1 MQIKPAWIV
10 YIFASKSCVILSS
23 IVPSSKNRASSV
35 RGKFGLL
42 MTLFAVVSLPFA
54 SAVPSG
60 LTYLDSTWSSL
71 EGDGGELIAMNP
83 NGTILASYHGKDIIF
98 FDATTLE
105 RVGSI
110 SFDEDISA
118 MKFNPNGSL
127 LAINKRSTVHL
138 KESIRLIDINEMQ
151 VLESSVQAD
160 DSFRN
165 IAWSIDGTILAA
177 QGYDGDVEQFRIPSL
192 TLKNTLQ
199 EVHVVDVT
207 CIDYRLDGQYIL
219 TGDEAGRWAVW
230 DLQGQRQ
237 GPYREFGQELVDCKF
252 SPDGNDI
259 VFLGEDGNF
268 TSRVFGGAEKHSMLV
283 DGGKEIIFSENGNR
297 MHIAFDSGVSSGLYT
312 YNYETFDPIQN
323 TSFFHTVEDIELLED
338 NSSRLQS
345 LFVAAGTGEIAVYL
359 RELIPFGY
367 NAPGVDLDGDNVP
380 DNLDPDDDGDG
391 VNDDWDDDFGCDA
404 PEGTPCS
411 RYPDLE
417 KIRSLEIILGK
428 EFVVIDS
435 ITLPTEDS
443 SNIRNLSRNSIAR
456 DQVISASE
464 TQRFEDAICQN
475 MDHGDI
481 IDRLK
486 ETIEVSSGE
495 LGDAVVSCNVVSG
508 MELVRDGDSTTQIT
522 IAITT
527 TFEYATTVTL
537 PLNIKL
543 KEQTLP
549 TDGSI
554 AWLAPA
560 HPISLTFRGDGV
572 ETEKIPLWWN
582 DGETIASITINQV
595 SVKNPTAVDSLL
607 DYALH
612 PFAFLLYLAIV
623 GGALTLLIRKQ
634 NEIDF
639 NLDDDEQ
646 DENELA
652 DSDDVISEDIGRFG
666 LTDDKSE
673 DDVGPSRPKPIENS
687 TKRKVA
693 RKERQTLESSSNSD
707 IKPQKVTKRRKVSSN
722 DINKSGPI
730 TRTKRKRLVS
740 TDKST
745 EEIEPLNSNVEPKL
759 KTRKVKAK
767 SETLEK
773 TVKKRKAVKKSLD
786 ESKADTT
793 SDKMLDEDKLQNDL
807 VKDFINEE

>member
-1 MQIKPAWIV
+1 M
-10 YIFASKSCVILSS
+10 
-23 IVPSSKNRASSV
+23 

-42 MTLFAVVSLPFA
+42 LTLFAVVSLPFA

-60 LTYLDSTWSSL
+60 LTYLDSTWSSI
-71 EGDGGELIAMNP
+71 EGDGGELIAINP
-83 NGTILASYHGKDIIF
+83 NGTILASYHGKEIIF
-98 FDATTLE
+98 FDATTLD

-127 LAINKRSTVHL
+127 LAVNKRSTVHL

-165 IAWSIDGTILAA
+165 IAWSVDGTILAA
-177 QGYDGDVEQFRIPSL
+177 QGYDGDVEQYRIPSL

-207 CIDYRLDGQYIL
+207 CIDYRSDGQYVL

-237 GPYREFGQELVDCKF
+237 GPYREFGKELVDCKF

-259 VFLGEDGNF
+259 VLLGEDGNF
-268 TSRVFGGAEKHSMLV
+268 TSRVFGGAEKYSMLI
-283 DGGKEIIFSENGNR
+283 DGGKEIVFSENGNR
-297 MHIAFDSGVSSGLYT
+297 MHIAVDIGSSSGLYT
-312 YNYETFDPIQN
+312 YNYETFDLIQN
-323 TSFFHTVEDIELLED
+323 TSFFHTVEDVEILED

-345 LFVAAGTGEIAVYL
+345 IFVAAGTGEIAVYL

-380 DNLDPDDDGDG
+380 DDLDSDDDGDG
-391 VNDDWDDDFGCDA
+391 VKDDWDDDFGCDA

-417 KIRSLEIILGK
+417 KIRSIEIFIGK
-428 EFVVIDS
+428 EFVVRDL

-456 DQVISASE
+456 DQVLSASE
-464 TQRFEDAICQN
+464 TQRFADAICQN

-481 IDRLK
+481 IDQLK
-486 ETIEVSSGE
+486 ETIEISSGE
-495 LGDAVVSCNVVSG
+495 LGDAEVSCNIVSG

-527 TFEYATTVTL
+527 TFQYKTMVTL
-537 PLNIKL
+537 PLDIRL

-554 AWLAPA
+554 SWLAPA
-560 HPISLTFRGDGV
+560 HPISITFSGDGV

-582 DGETIASITINQV
+582 DGETTASITINQV
-595 SVKNPTAVDSLL
+595 SVKNPTALDSLV

-612 PFAFLLYLAIV
+612 PLAFLFYLAIV

-639 NLDDDEQ
+639 NTDEDDDEQ
-646 DENELA
+646 DEA
-652 DSDDVISEDIGRFG
+652 DDLDDVITEEPESFDLINDKAENDDIP
-666 LTDDKSE
+666 TK
-673 DDVGPSRPKPIENS
+673 PKPIENS
-687 TKRKVA
+687 TKRKAA
-693 RKERQTLESSSNSD
+693 RKERQTIESSSIRD
-707 IKPQKVTKRRKVSSN
+707 INPQKVTKRRKVASN

-730 TRTKRKRLVS
+730 TKTKRKRLVS
-740 TDKST
+740 TDSAN
-745 EEIEPLNSNVEPKL
+745 EEIENFNSKLEPKV
-759 KTRKVKAK
+759 KTRKVKSK

-773 TVKKRKAVKKSLD
+773 PVKKKRAVKKSLD
-786 ESKADTT
+786 ESKTHT
-793 SDKMLDEDKLQNDL
+793 KTEKMLDEDKLQNDL
-807 VKDFINEE
+807 VKDFIKEE

>member
-1 MQIKPAWIV
+1 M
-10 YIFASKSCVILSS
+10 
-23 IVPSSKNRASSV
+23 
-35 RGKFGLL
+35 RGQFGLL
-42 MTLFAVVSLPFA
+42 VTLFAVVSLPFA

-83 NGTILASYHGKDIIF
+83 NGTILASYHGKDILF
-98 FDATTLE
+98 FNTTTLD
-105 RVGSI
+105 RIGSI

-165 IAWSIDGTILAA
+165 IAWSVDGTILAA
-177 QGYDGDVEQFRIPSL
+177 QGYDGDVEQYRIPSL

-207 CIDYRLDGQYIL
+207 CIDYRSDGQYIL

-237 GPYREFGQELVDCKF
+237 GPYREFGQELLDCKF

-259 VFLGEDGNF
+259 VFMGVNGNF
-268 TSRVFGGAEKHSMLV
+268 ASRGFGGSEKHSMIV
-283 DGGKEIIFSENGNR
+283 DGGKEIIFSGNGNR
-297 MHIAFDSGVSSGLYT
+297 MHVAVESNSFYGLNT
-312 YNYETFDPIQN
+312 YNYETFDLIQN
-323 TSFFHTVEDIELLED
+323 TTFFHTVEDIEMLED
-338 NSSRLQS
+338 SSSRLQS
-345 LFVAAGTGEIAVYL
+345 LYVAAGTGEIAVYL

-367 NAPGVDLDGDNVP
+367 NSPGVDLDGDNVP

-411 RYPDLE
+411 RYPDLD
-417 KIRSLEIILGK
+417 KIRNIEIFIGE
-428 EFVVIDS
+428 EFVVRDS

-443 SNIRNLSRNSIAR
+443 SNIRNLSRNAIAR

-464 TQRFEDAICQN
+464 TQLFADAICKN

-481 IDRLK
+481 IDQLK
-486 ETIEVSSGE
+486 ETIEISSGE
-495 LGDAVVSCNVVSG
+495 LGDAVVRCNVVSG
-508 MELVRDGDSTTQIT
+508 MELIRDGDSTTQIT

-527 TFEYATTVTL
+527 TFQYATMVTL
-537 PLNIKL
+537 PLDISL

-582 DGETIASITINQV
+582 DGETTASITINQV

-612 PFAFLLYLAIV
+612 PVAFLLYLAII
-623 GGALTLLIRKQ
+623 GGALTLVIRKQ

-639 NLDDDEQ
+639 NIDDEE
-646 DENELA
+646 DHEENEI
-652 DSDDVISEDIGRFG
+652 DESEDEFFDKPQSVY
-666 LTDDKSE
+666 TDSKDSLSATKPKS
-673 DDVGPSRPKPIENS
+673 VENS
-687 TKRKVA
+687 AKRKVT
-693 RKERQTLESSSNSD
+693 RKDRQKRESTTNVD
-707 IKPQKVTKRRKVSSN
+707 TEPQKVTKRRKVSST
-722 DINKSGPI
+722 DLNKSGPI
-730 TRTKRKRLVS
+730 MKTKRKRLVS
-740 TDKST
+740 ADDSN
-745 EEIEPLNSNVEPKL
+745 EEIESVGSNEEPRV

-767 SETLEK
+767 SEISEK
-773 TVKKRKAVKKSLD
+773 PVKKRRAVKKSID
-786 ESKADTT
+786 EPATESIYEK
-793 SDKMLDEDKLQNDL
+793 KVDEEKLQKDL
-807 VKDFINEE
+807 VKDFIAED

>member
-1 MQIKPAWIV
+1 M
-10 YIFASKSCVILSS
+10 
-23 IVPSSKNRASSV
+23 
-35 RGKFGLL
+35 RGQFGLL
-42 MTLFAVVSLPFA
+42 VTLFAVVSLPFA

-83 NGTILASYHGKDIIF
+83 NGTILASYHGKDILF
-98 FDATTLE
+98 FNTTTLD
-105 RVGSI
+105 RIGSI

-165 IAWSIDGTILAA
+165 IAWSVDGTILAA
-177 QGYDGDVEQFRIPSL
+177 QGYDGDVEQYRIPSL

-207 CIDYRLDGQYIL
+207 CIDYRSDGQYIL

-237 GPYREFGQELVDCKF
+237 GPYREFGQELLDCKF

-259 VFLGEDGNF
+259 VFMGVDGNF
-268 TSRVFGGAEKHSMLV
+268 ASRGFGGSEKHSMIV
-283 DGGKEIIFSENGNR
+283 DGGKEIIFSGNGNR
-297 MHIAFDSGVSSGLYT
+297 MHVAVESNSFYGLNT
-312 YNYETFDPIQN
+312 YNYETFDLIQN
-323 TSFFHTVEDIELLED
+323 TTFFHTVEDIEMLED
-338 NSSRLQS
+338 SSSRLQS
-345 LFVAAGTGEIAVYL
+345 LYVAAGTGEIAVYL

-367 NAPGVDLDGDNVP
+367 NSPGVDLDGDNVP

-411 RYPDLE
+411 RYPDLD
-417 KIRSLEIILGK
+417 KIRNIEIFIGE
-428 EFVVIDS
+428 EFVVRDS

-443 SNIRNLSRNSIAR
+443 SNIRNLSRNAIAR

-464 TQRFEDAICQN
+464 TQLFADAICKN

-481 IDRLK
+481 IDQLK
-486 ETIEVSSGE
+486 ETIEISSGE
-495 LGDAVVSCNVVSG
+495 LGDAVVRCNVVSG
-508 MELVRDGDSTTQIT
+508 MELIRDGDSTTQIT

-527 TFEYATTVTL
+527 TFQYATMVTL
-537 PLNIKL
+537 PLDISL

-582 DGETIASITINQV
+582 DGETTASITINQV

-612 PFAFLLYLAIV
+612 PVAFLLYLAII
-623 GGALTLLIRKQ
+623 GGALTLVIRKQ

-639 NLDDDEQ
+639 NIDDEE
-646 DENELA
+646 DHEENEIDESEHEFFDKPQSVYT
-652 DSDDVISEDIGRFG
+652 DSKDS
-666 LTDDKSE
+666 LSATKPKS
-673 DDVGPSRPKPIENS
+673 VENS
-687 TKRKVA
+687 AKRKVT
-693 RKERQTLESSSNSD
+693 RKDRQKRESTTNVD
-707 IKPQKVTKRRKVSSN
+707 TEPQKVTKRRKVSST
-722 DINKSGPI
+722 DLNKSGPI
-730 TRTKRKRLVS
+730 MKTKRKRLVS
-740 TDKST
+740 ADDSN
-745 EEIEPLNSNVEPKL
+745 EEIESVDSNEEPRV

-767 SETLEK
+767 SEISEK
-773 TVKKRKAVKKSLD
+773 PVKKRRAVKKSID
-786 ESKADTT
+786 EPATESIYEK
-793 SDKMLDEDKLQNDL
+793 KVDEEKLQKDL
-807 VKDFINEE
+807 VKDFIAED

>member
-1 MQIKPAWIV
+1 
-10 YIFASKSCVILSS
+10 
-23 IVPSSKNRASSV
+23 V

-42 MTLFAVVSLPFA
+42 LAFFSILSLPFA

-71 EGDGGELIAMNP
+71 DGDGGELIAMNP
-83 NGTILASYHGKDIIF
+83 NGSILASYHGKEIIF
-98 FDATTLE
+98 YNSTTLD
-105 RVGSI
+105 RISSI

-118 MKFNPNGSL
+118 MMFNPNGTM

-138 KESIRLIDINEMQ
+138 KESIRLIDVNEMQ
-151 VLESSVQAD
+151 VLDSSVQAD
-160 DSFRN
+160 DSFRQ
-165 IAWSIDGTILAA
+165 IAWSVDGTLLAA
-177 QGYDGDVEQFRIPSL
+177 QGYDGDVEQYRIPSL

-207 CIDYRLDGQYIL
+207 CIDYRSDGQYIL

-237 GPYREFGQELVDCKF
+237 GPYREFGQELLDCKF

-259 VFLGEDGNF
+259 VFIGVDGNF
-268 TSRVFGGAEKHSMLV
+268 TSREFGGAEKHSMV
-283 DGGKEIIFSENGNR
+283 IDGAKEIIFSKNGNR
-297 MHIAFDSGVSSGLYT
+297 MHIAVDSATFIGLNT
-312 YNYETFDPIQN
+312 YNYETVDLIQN
-323 TSFFHTVEDIELLED
+323 TTFFHTIEDIEIIED
-338 NSSRLQS
+338 SSSRLQS

-367 NAPGVDLDGDNVP
+367 NVPGVDLDGDNVP

-391 VNDDWDDDFGCDA
+391 VRDDWDDDFGCDA

-417 KIRSLEIILGK
+417 KIRNIEIFIGS
-428 EFVVIDS
+428 EFVVRDS

-443 SNIRNLSRNSIAR
+443 SNIRNLSRNAIAR

-464 TQRFEDAICQN
+464 TQLFADAICQN

-481 IDRLK
+481 IDQLK
-486 ETIEVSSGE
+486 DTIEISSGE
-495 LGDAVVSCNVVSG
+495 LGDGVVRCNVVSG
-508 MELVRDGDSTTQIT
+508 MELIRDGDSTTQIT

-527 TFEYATTVTL
+527 TFQYATMVSL
-537 PLNIKL
+537 PLDITFD
-543 KEQTLP
+543 EQTLP

-554 AWLAPA
+554 AWLAPS
-560 HPISLTFRGDGV
+560 HPISLTFSGDGV
-572 ETEKIPLWWN
+572 ETESIPLWWN
-582 DGETIASITINQV
+582 DGETSASITINQV

-612 PFAFLLYLAIV
+612 PFAFLLYIAIIGV
-623 GGALTLLIRKQ
+623 ALTLLIRKQ

-639 NLDDDEQ
+639 NIDDDEL
-646 DENELA
+646 DDNESE
-652 DSDDVISEDIGRFG
+652 DSDDEISEELLDF
-666 LTDDKSE
+666 DKTAN
-673 DDVGPSRPKPIENS
+673 DGPADNLLATKPEPYENS
-687 TKRKVA
+687 TKMKVV
-693 RKERQTLESSSNSD
+693 RGERQARESSANRELESH
-707 IKPQKVTKRRKVSSN
+707 KVTKRRKVSSD

-730 TRTKRKRLVS
+730 TKTKRKRLVS
-740 TDKST
+740 TVDSIKEIKSVKSDVKP
-745 EEIEPLNSNVEPKL
+745 IL

-767 SETLEK
+767 SENSEK
-773 TVKKRKAVKKSLD
+773 TVKKRRAVKKSIQKSNDVFESELKVD
-786 ESKADTT
+786 E
-793 SDKMLDEDKLQNDL
+793 EKLQNDL
-807 VKDFINEE
+807 VKDFTAED

>member
-1 MQIKPAWIV
+1 M
-10 YIFASKSCVILSS
+10 
-23 IVPSSKNRASSV
+23 

-42 MTLFAVVSLPFA
+42 LTLFAVVSLPFA
-54 SAVPSG
+54 SAAPSG

-83 NGTILASYHGKDIIF
+83 NGTILASYHGKDIVF
-98 FDATTLE
+98 FNATTLE
-105 RVGSI
+105 KITII

-151 VLESSVQAD
+151 VLDSNVQAD

-165 IAWSIDGTILAA
+165 IAWSVDGTILAA
-177 QGYDGDVEQFRIPSL
+177 QGYDGDVEQYRIPSL

-283 DGGKEIIFSENGNR
+283 DGGKEIIYSENGNR
-297 MHIAFDSGVSSGLYT
+297 MHIAVDSGSSSGLYT
-312 YNYETFDPIQN
+312 YNYETFDLIQN
-323 TSFFHTVEDIELLED
+323 TSFFHTVEDVEILED

-345 LFVAAGTGEIAVYL
+345 IFVAAGTGEIAVYL

-367 NAPGVDLDGDNVP
+367 NTPGVDLDGDNVP

-417 KIRSLEIILGK
+417 KIRNVEIFIGK
-428 EFVVIDS
+428 EFVIRDS
-435 ITLPTEDS
+435 ITLPTEES

-464 TQRFEDAICQN
+464 TQRFADAICQN

-481 IDRLK
+481 IDQLK
-486 ETIEVSSGE
+486 ETIEISSGE
-495 LGDAVVSCNVVSG
+495 LGDAVVSCDVVSG

-527 TFEYATTVTL
+527 TFQYATMVTL
-537 PLNIKL
+537 PLDIRL

-560 HPISLTFRGDGV
+560 HPISLTFSGDGV
-572 ETEKIPLWWN
+572 ETAKIPLWWN
-582 DGETIASITINQV
+582 DGENTASITINQV

-612 PFAFLLYLAIV
+612 PVAFLLYLAIV
-623 GGALTLLIRKQ
+623 GGVLTLLIRKQ

-639 NLDDDEQ
+639 NIDDDEQ
-646 DENELA
+646 DETELA
-652 DSDDVISEDIGRFG
+652 DSDDIISEEPENFNLDE
-666 LTDDKSE
+666 DKPE
-673 DDVGPSRPKPIENS
+673 DDVRPTKPKPIENS

-693 RKERQTLESSSNSD
+693 RKQRKTSEPSVTRD
-707 IKPQKVTKRRKVSSN
+707 ITSQKVTKRRKVTSN
-722 DINKSGPI
+722 EINKSGPI
-730 TRTKRKRLVS
+730 MKTKRKRLVS
-740 TDKST
+740 SDDKNG
-745 EEIEPLNSNVEPKL
+745 EIESSNSNVEPTV
-759 KTRKVKAK
+759 KTRKVKTK
-767 SETLEK
+767 SQTSQK
-773 TVKKRKAVKKSLD
+773 PIKKRRAVKKDLD
-786 ESKADTT
+786 ESKTD
-793 SDKMLDEDKLQNDL
+793 SEVGKMLDEDKLQNDL
-807 VKDFINEE
+807 VKDFIKEE